1 LEAETANYWRFRHE
15 HFRRDR
21 PDLLSQIKRMNSAPR
36 NSTASASA
44 ATTAAAATGSA
55 AVVPITV
62 ASSSSAT
69 AAKPQASAAA
79 AAVATVT
86 DKAVTTEVQI
96 LKKRIE
102 EMNKN
107 LGELTAMVQK
117 VNLKQEE
124 QEKAEGAE
132 SADALPGTKRKKVE
146 SPLLIAEPALSG
158 GGAVGMLVDLP
169 GEYYRPED
177 AQQHAADLFPDG
189 MVSSMDLDDDMPV
202 MPMPEPMSVM
212 NREREISDS
221 TGVSDIEFVDQLLN
235 AFGDESE
242 GEAPSVAA
250 VDAAFRNEE
259 PVAVVVPV
267 AAAASAPPQAAVVP
281 EVTTSH
287 NNKNLP
293 DPELMQRL
301 GEALMMLPKDIQE
314 MIVDRLIQA
323 ITNPGFLQHNAAAS
337 GPSAVVPE
345 MPEEEEEVKQ
355 PSKPSAA
362 ALSQEAAPT
371 PLAAATLA
379 ALLHHYSAQMGS
391 KKTVNKSG
399 VATKTLPVIPVHA

>member
-1 LEAETANYWRFRHE
+1 
-15 HFRRDR
+15 
-21 PDLLSQIKRMNSAPR
+21 MNSAPR

-55 AVVPITV
+55 AVVPTPV
-62 ASSSSAT
+62 ASLSSAT
-69 AAKPQASAAA
+69 AAKPQASTA

-212 NREREISDS
+212 NRVRRCS
-221 TGVSDIEFVDQLLN
+221 
-235 AFGDESE
+235 
-242 GEAPSVAA
+242 
-250 VDAAFRNEE
+250 R
-259 PVAVVVPV
+259 
-267 AAAASAPPQAAVVP
+267 
-281 EVTTSH
+281 
-287 NNKNLP
+287 
-293 DPELMQRL
+293 
-301 GEALMMLPKDIQE
+301 
-314 MIVDRLIQA
+314 
-323 ITNPGFLQHNAAAS
+323 
-337 GPSAVVPE
+337 
-345 MPEEEEEVKQ
+345 
-355 PSKPSAA
+355 A
-362 ALSQEAAPT
+362 ALILVASRRSVT
-371 PLAAATLA
+371 
-379 ALLHHYSAQMGS
+379 AL
-391 KKTVNKSG
+391 
-399 VATKTLPVIPVHA
+399 